1 MFGVFCGGAQAGR
14 VEGTPYPSG
23 KAGWGWAVI
32 GDSSPQTPTNSTFV
46 LASPLRGPQASLAAH
61 RTALKGVSSL
71 CPNCPLVLR
80 AELWCGGPEALRHLW
95 EGILAGKPRSE
106 HLGVFEAAGP
116 LS

>member
-1 MFGVFCGGAQAGR
+1 M
-14 VEGTPYPSG
+14 
-23 KAGWGWAVI
+23 GWAVI
-32 GDSSPQTPTNSTFV
+32 DSSPQTPTNSTFV
-46 LASPLRGPQASLAAH
+46 LASPLHGPQASLAAH
-61 RTALKGVSSL
+61 HTALKGVSSL
-71 CPNCPLVLR
+71 CPNCPLMLR